1 MGSGFI
7 YNREML
13 GVWCRSLTPCHKSW
27 CQPEPN
33 SPRAGLTGL
42 VLWEVETRNPGVMSM
57 GALGQLWE
65 TEEKAEVRVF
75 RGVDPWWS
83 GGGGPVKHGHF
94 ATHPGQCAMMGVPF
108 SECMHLT
115 RTHTACIY
123 QSKISGS
130 GWREGAARGFFG
142 GEVCNPEGK
151 GLERECFQVPQGWSL
166 TLGSPWLQG
175 KGENPWILWAVQNL
189 QRGAGVMNV
198 KTSSVGNTGNYGDED
213 LGA

>member
-1 MGSGFI
+1 MPLSLPGRKAISCSWWDQVSFTTERCLESGAI
-7 YNREML
+7 P
-13 GVWCRSLTPCHKSW
+13 WPHCHKSW
-27 CQPEPN
+27 CRPEPN

-65 TEEKAEVRVF
+65 MGEKAEVRVF
-75 RGVDPWWS
+75 RGVDPWRS
-83 GGGGPVKHGHF
+83 GGGGPVKHGHP

-130 GWREGAARGFFG
+130 GWTEGAACGFFG

-151 GLERECFQVPQGWSL
+151 GLEWECF
-166 TLGSPWLQG
+166 
-175 KGENPWILWAVQNL
+175 
-189 QRGAGVMNV
+189 
-198 KTSSVGNTGNYGDED
+198 
-213 LGA
+213 